1 MKRWIANLRWL
12 YKYLLFFRRAQTAN
26 DLHQPLVYAFA
37 RAVLEDKRVF
47 YAFLQIRA
55 FRRRLLQQDNLLA
68 VNDLGAGSKVN
79 TADRKSVG
87 TLIRYSALSEKEGI
101 LLFRMV
107 QFFKPQ
113 SVLELGTSL
122 GISALY
128 LKLGSKKT
136 PLTTVEGSPEIAR
149 KALQHLNHMSA
160 GEVEVKDTSFD
171 MALKELSEQ
180 KKQFDFFY
188 IDGDHRGEAMLTYI
202 ENCKKLAT
210 RRYVIV
216 LADIYWSDDMER
228 AWNKICHEADVPL
241 SIDLFYFG
249 LLVFDPR
256 IRIKQHYCLV
266 RRAAKP
272 WRTGIGLFT

>member
-1 MKRWIANLRWL
+1 MVTLRWM
-12 YKYLLFFRRAQTAN
+12 YKYLLFFRKAQTAN
-26 DLHQPLVYAFA
+26 DLHQPLVYAFT

-55 FRRRLLQQDNLLA
+55 LRRRLLQQQDLLA
-68 VNDLGAGSKVN
+68 INDLGAGSRVR
-79 TADRKSVG
+79 TAGRKSVRE
-87 TLIRYSALSEKEGI
+87 LIRYNALPEKEGI
-101 LLFRMV
+101 QLFRMV

-149 KALQHLNHMSA
+149 KAMQHLNQMSA
-160 GEVEVKDTSFD
+160 GIVEVKNTSFE

-188 IDGDHRGEAMLTYI
+188 IDGDHRGEAMLAYI

-210 RRYVIV
+210 QRYVIV

-228 AWNKICHEADVPL
+228 AWNKICHEAGVPL
-241 SIDLFYFG
+241 SIDLFHFG
-249 LLVFDPR
+249 VLVFDPR

-272 WRTGIGLFT
+272 WRTGIGLFS